1 MSIINQDRVI
11 SPLSKPLI
19 GSPAREDKG
28 PNLVF
33 TNDLTEE
40 DKNEVLARNT
50 EALRKLLAEPTLTVN
65 TVSRILNVQ
74 HALASKLCK
83 ACPSA
88 KQTLLSWTA
97 STANVRRA
105 KSVLGKLS
113 AEERAELLKQL

>member
-11 SPLSKPLI
+11 SPLSKII
-19 GSPAREDKG
+19 GTPAEKEKE
-28 PNLVF
+28 PNIVF

>member
-11 SPLSKPLI
+11 SPLSKALV
-19 GSPAREDKG
+19 GSPAGEDKG

>member
-1 MSIINQDRVI
+1 MIKEQII
-11 SPLSKPLI
+11 SPVQKPMV
-19 GSPAREDKG
+19 GKPAEDKE
-28 PNLVF
+28 PTLVF

-50 EALRKLLAEPTLTVN
+50 ECLRKLLAEPTLTVN

-74 HALASKLCK
+74 HAMASKLCK

>member
-1 MSIINQDRVI
+1 MIREQII
-11 SPLSKPLI
+11 SPVQKPVV
-19 GSPAREDKG
+19 GKPAEDKE
-28 PNLVF
+28 PALVF

-50 EALRKLLAEPTLTVN
+50 ECLRKLLAEPTLTVN

-74 HALASKLCK
+74 HAMASKLCK

>member
-1 MSIINQDRVI
+1 MAIINQDRVI
-11 SPLSKPLI
+11 SPLSKTI
-19 GSPAREDKG
+19 GKPAEKEKE
-28 PNLVF
+28 PNIVF

>member
-11 SPLSKPLI
+11 SPLSKPLV
-19 GSPAREDKG
+19 GSPAGEDKG

>member
-1 MSIINQDRVI
+1 MSIINQDRVV
-11 SPLSKPLI
+11 STLAKPAI
-19 GSPAREDKG
+19 GKPATEKE
-28 PNLVF
+28 PNIVF

-50 EALRKLLAEPTLTVN
+50 ECLRKLLAEPTLTVN

>member
-11 SPLSKPLI
+11 SPLSKPLV
-19 GSPAREDKG
+19 GSPAEKEKE
-28 PNLVF
+28 PNIVF

>member
-1 MSIINQDRVI
+1 MIREQII
-11 SPLSKPLI
+11 SPLSKTV
-19 GSPAREDKG
+19 GKPAEKEKEKE
-28 PNLVF
+28 PNIVF
-33 TNDLTEE
+33 KNDLTEE

-83 ACPSA
+83 ACTSA

>member
-11 SPLSKPLI
+11 SPLSKPLV
-19 GSPAREDKG
+19 GKPAEDKE
-28 PNLVF
+28 PSPVF
-33 TNDLTEE
+33 INDLTEE

>member
-1 MSIINQDRVI
+1 MAIINQDRVV
-11 SPLSKPLI
+11 STLSKPAI
-19 GSPAREDKG
+19 GKPAESKE
-28 PNLVF
+28 PNIVF

-50 EALRKLLAEPTLTVN
+50 ECLRKLLAEPTLTVN

>member
-1 MSIINQDRVI
+1 MSIINQDRVV
-11 SPLSKPLI
+11 SPLSKPAV
-19 GSPAREDKG
+19 GKPAEKDKE
-28 PNLVF
+28 PNIVF

-50 EALRKLLAEPTLTVN
+50 ECLRKLLAEPTLTVN

-83 ACPSA
+83 ACSSA

>member
-1 MSIINQDRVI
+1 MAIINQDRVI
-11 SPLSKPLI
+11 SPLSKTI
-19 GSPAREDKG
+19 GTPAEKEKE
-28 PNLVF
+28 PNIVF

-88 KQTLLSWTA
+88 KLTLLSWTA

>member
-1 MSIINQDRVI
+1 MIREQII
-11 SPLSKPLI
+11 SPSPKLV
-19 GSPAREDKG
+19 GSPAGQDKEKK
-28 PNLVF
+28 PELVF

-50 EALRKLLAEPTLTVN
+50 ESLRKLLAEPTLTVN

-74 HALASKLCK
+74 HALASNMCK

-88 KQTLLSWTA
+88 KKTLLSWTA
-97 STANVRRA
+97 TTANVRRA

>member
-11 SPLSKPLI
+11 SPLSKTVI
-19 GSPAREDKG
+19 GSPAGEDKG

-74 HALASKLCK
+74 HAMASKLCK

-88 KQTLLSWTA
+88 KQTLLSWTS

>member
-11 SPLSKPLI
+11 SPLSKPLV
-19 GSPAREDKG
+19 GKPAEDKE
-28 PNLVF
+28 PNPVF

>member
-1 MSIINQDRVI
+1 MAIINQDRVI
-11 SPLSKPLI
+11 SPLSKTI
-19 GSPAREDKG
+19 GKPAEKEKE
-28 PNLVF
+28 PNIVF

-83 ACPSA
+83 TCPSA

>member
-11 SPLSKPLI
+11 SPLSKPVG
-19 GSPAREDKG
+19 GSPAGEDKG

-50 EALRKLLAEPTLTVN
+50 ECLRKLLAEPTLTVN

>member
-11 SPLSKPLI
+11 SPLSKII
-19 GSPAREDKG
+19 GKPAEDKE
-28 PNLVF
+28 PSPVF
-33 TNDLTEE
+33 INDLTEE

-50 EALRKLLAEPTLTVN
+50 ECLRKLLAEPTLTVN

>member
-11 SPLSKPLI
+11 SPLSKTI
-19 GSPAREDKG
+19 GKPADTDKG
-28 PNLVF
+28 PNPVF